1 MKSGYVWIVLSG
13 LLLVLGIAMFVRSGL
28 IPVNA
33 DASPSFLEARVFPL
47 VLHASVARGA
57 KQIRSRPLVDDDAT
71 AGRDIYASLCAEC
84 HGRLDGK
91 PGLLGL
97 SMYPPAP
104 QFSAHPSSYTSAE
117 LFWLIKHGIRE
128 TGMPAWGNR
137 LSDQDIWNVAAYN
150 KSLGSVHER
159 E

>member
-1 MKSGYVWIVLSG
+1 MKQAYWVGLSG
-13 LLLVLGIAMFVRSGL
+13 VLVILAIAGTVRLGI

-33 DASPSFLEARVFPL
+33 DGSPSFLEARVFPM

-57 KQIRSRPLVDDDAT
+57 KQIRSRPLVDEDVP

-84 HGRLDGK
+84 HGRLDGR

-97 SMYPPAP
+97 SLYPPAP
-104 QFSAHPSSYTSAE
+104 QFSAHPSSYTSSE
-117 LFWLIKHGIRE
+117 LFWVIKHGIRD

-137 LSDQDIWNVAAYN
+137 LSDQDIWNVAAFA
-150 KSLGSVHER
+150 KSMGNVR
-159 E
+159 GRD